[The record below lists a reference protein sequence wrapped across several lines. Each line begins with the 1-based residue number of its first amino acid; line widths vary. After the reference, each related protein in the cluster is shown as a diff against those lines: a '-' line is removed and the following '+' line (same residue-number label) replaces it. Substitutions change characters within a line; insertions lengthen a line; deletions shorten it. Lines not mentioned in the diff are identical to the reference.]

1 MVKIEIEEKAAE
13 ALNDLRAQAQ
23 LLGVPFD
30 EFLRELAGNGTPA
43 TASDEIPLDQFD
55 RWLDELS
62 EGTDGL
68 PDLPPDFSRAD
79 IYNDHD

>member
-1 MVKIEIEEKAAE
+1 MVKIEIEEKVAE

-23 LLGVPFD
+23 LRGIPLD
-30 EFLRELAGNGTPA
+30 QYLRELTGNGTPA
-43 TASDEIPLDQFD
+43 TTPDETSLDQFD

-62 EGTDGL
+62 EGTEGL

-79 IYNDHD
+79 IYDDHD